1 MFSTSQLDAYLKR
14 IGLARP
20 RRPTSDALTRIHR
33 AHIDTVPYENLAIQL
48 GRPIR
53 LEADALFEKIVV
65 ERRGGFCYEQNHVLA
80 LALEAIG
87 FDVRRVLGGVARATA
102 GDENWFNHLPL
113 LVRAGRVEYLAD
125 VGLGVGFR
133 DPLPLR
139 EGSHRVGAFNFGLWR
154 IDEEATERAGGPD
167 RWRCS
172 IDPRVQDLSFDFET
186 AARTIEEFESKCREL
201 STAPDSPFVKT
212 LTVQRPGSQAT
223 AVLRARTLTVYD
235 PALPE
240 GRSARLIEDAEGFAA
255 LLDGEFGLAPSES
268 DLRTLWE
275 RACEQHERH
284 IAEEDKAASASGV

>member
-1 MFSTSQLDAYLKR
+1 MFSTSQLDAYLQR

-20 RRPTSDALTRIHR
+20 RRPTADALIRIHR

-53 LEADALFEKIVV
+53 LDADALFEKIVV
-65 ERRGGFCYEQNHVLA
+65 ERRGGFCYEQNHMLA
-80 LALEAIG
+80 LALEAVG
-87 FDVRRVLGGVARATA
+87 FNVRRVLGGVARATA
-102 GDENWFNHLPL
+102 GDDNWFNHLPL
-113 LVRAGRVEYLAD
+113 LVRAGRGEYLAD

-139 EGSHRVGAFNFGLWR
+139 EGSHRVGVFNFGLWR
-154 IDEEATERAGGPD
+154 IDGAPGGAD

-172 IDPRVQDLSFDFET
+172 IDPRVQDLSVDFET
-186 AARTIEEFESKCREL
+186 AARAIGDFESKCREL

-212 LTVQRPGSQAT
+212 LTVQRPGARAT
-223 AVLRARTLTVYD
+223 AVLRARTFTVYD

-240 GRSARLIEDAEGFAA
+240 GRSVRLIEEAEEFAA
-255 LLDGEFGLAPSES
+255 LLGGDFGLALSAA

-275 RACEQHERH
+275 LACGQHERH
-284 IAEEDKAASASGV
+284 VAEEDKAASASGV